1 MERQTVQRTPEPM
14 HRREFATAA
23 EAFKMA
29 AMLGATG
36 SNGLCKL
43 GRDPGKPWHVE
54 FP

>member
-1 MERQTVQRTPEPM
+1 MERQTIARTPGAK

-23 EAFKMA
+23 EAFKVA
-29 AMLGATG
+29 AMLGTTG

>member
-1 MERQTVQRTPEPM
+1 MEHRTIARTPGPTN
-14 HRREFATAA
+14 RREFATAA
-23 EAFKMA
+23 EAFKVA

-54 FP
+54 LQ